1 MICPKC
7 AYKQAKGKGECQ
19 RCGVI
24 FAKVRVDG
32 DVRAFQNY
40 VQEREAPVFLSAPDG
55 ALAWL
60 KERILTIPPGENS
73 VMVAGRAA
81 FYLVLLIWGGRLMSS
96 SIQSNYVGESFLHL
110 INLPFHEA
118 GHVIF
123 SPFGRLIQFLG
134 GTLGQWLVPF
144 IVLCAFLVKG
154 NPFGAAVGLWWL
166 GESFLDIAPYMDDAR
181 AGQLMLLGGVTGSE
195 VEDYHDWEVILSSLG
210 WLKYDHL
217 IARISFTIGSIFM
230 ILSFV
235 WGGYILWRQFK
246 ELKNSNNTFD
256 SDQGI

>member
-7 AYKQAKGKGECQ
+7 AYEQADGNSECR

-24 FAKVRVDG
+24 FAKMRGDDG
-32 DVRAFQNY
+32 VRACQIEI
-40 VQEREAPVFLSAPDG
+40 QEHEAPVSLSPPEG

-60 KERILTIPPGENS
+60 KERVLTIPAGENG
-73 VMVAGRAA
+73 VMVAGRGV
-81 FYLVLLIWGGRLMSS
+81 FYLVLLFWGGRLMTS

-123 SPFGRLIQFLG
+123 SPLGRFLQVLG

-144 IVLCAFLVKG
+144 IVLCAFLLKG

-166 GESFLDIAPYMDDAR
+166 GESFLDVAPYINDAR
-181 AGQLMLLGGVTGSE
+181 AGQLPLLGGVTGSE
-195 VEDYHDWEVILSSLG
+195 VEDYHDWEVILTRLG
-210 WLKYDHL
+210 WLQHDHL
-217 IARISFTIGSIFM
+217 IARISFTIGT
-230 ILSFV
+230 ILMLLSLA
-235 WGGYILWRQFK
+235 WGAFILWRQFQ
-246 ELKNSNNTFD
+246 EGSRGTRLE
-256 SDQGI
+256 I

>member
-1 MICPKC
+1 MLCPKC
-7 AYKQAKGKGECQ
+7 AYEQAEGTSECH

-24 FAKVRVDG
+24 FAKVRGDDG
-32 DVRAFQNY
+32 FRSDSHE
-40 VQEREAPVFLSAPDG
+40 VQEHEAYVELSAQEG

-60 KERILTIPPGENS
+60 KERVLTIPPGENG

-81 FYLVLLIWGGRLMSS
+81 LYLVLLIWGGRLMAS

-118 GHVIF
+118 GHVFF
-123 SPFGRLIQFLG
+123 SPFGRFLQYLG

-144 IVLCAFLVKG
+144 IVLCAFLAKG

-166 GESFLDIAPYMDDAR
+166 GESFLDIAPYMNDAR

-210 WLKYDHL
+210 WLQYDHL
-217 IARISFTIGSIFM
+217 IARISFTIGVIFM
-230 ILSFV
+230 LLSFA
-235 WGGYILWRQFK
+235 WGGFILWRQFK
-246 ELKNSNNTFD
+246 YLKSQKSF
-256 SDQGI
+256 

>member
-1 MICPKC
+1 
-7 AYKQAKGKGECQ
+7 
-19 RCGVI
+19 
-24 FAKVRVDG
+24 
-32 DVRAFQNY
+32 
-40 VQEREAPVFLSAPDG
+40 
-55 ALAWL
+55 
-60 KERILTIPPGENS
+60 
-73 VMVAGRAA
+73 MVAGRAA
-81 FYLVLLIWGGRLMSS
+81 LYLVLLIWGGRLMTS

-123 SPFGRLIQFLG
+123 SLFGRFLQYLG

-144 IVLCAFLVKG
+144 IVLCAFLAKG

-210 WLKYDHL
+210 WLQYDHL
-217 IARISFTIGSIFM
+217 IARISFTIGSYIHAS
-230 ILSFV
+230 LPRLGGLHPLAAVQGELVAFV
-235 WGGYILWRQFK
+235 QVYQIDKMLFRG
-246 ELKNSNNTFD
+246 
-256 SDQGI
+256 